1 MPIQVLQ
8 SQEQE
13 TLEEWQDGVMGDF
26 MTILDYHRSEKHTDL
41 PFEVDGTKYR
51 CLRRIPEEGNNELW
65 IRPVDWNVQQW
76 AVFDVK
82 TKTLIA
88 SLCFEPSELVKLM
101 PCLSA

>member
-1 MPIQVLQ
+1 
-8 SQEQE
+8 
-13 TLEEWQDGVMGDF
+13 

-82 TKTLIA
+82 TKMLIA
-88 SLCFEPSELVKLM
+88 SLFFEPSELVKLM

>member
-1 MPIQVLQ
+1 
-8 SQEQE
+8 
-13 TLEEWQDGVMGDF
+13 

-88 SLCFEPSELVKLM
+88 SLFFEPSELVKLM